1 MKSSKQSMLHQHRY
15 PYNGSSSSGSNS
27 NNIDNNYPEPLHK
40 QTTRPIPPQPNVPI
54 ITSGPTSRAAE
65 DSMRGDAMVSSPMIA
80 QTKDHMSTGL
90 TTTLDHIV
98 GQVGVIPTTTTTS
111 ITTATTS
118 TSTTTTTST
127 TIITT
132 TLLLVLLL
140 LPLLLLLLL
149 LIDDDAVDDA
159 SLITVIS

>member
-15 PYNGSSSSGSNS
+15 PYNGSSRSGSNS

-40 QTTRPIPPQPNVPI
+40 QTTRPIPPRPNVPI
-54 ITSGPTSRAAE
+54 ITSGPTSKVTE
-65 DSMRGDAMVSSPMIA
+65 DGMRGDAMVSSPMIA

-111 ITTATTS
+111 ITTTA
-118 TSTTTTTST
+118 TTTTST
-127 TIITT
+127 TTITTSTTT
-132 TLLLVLLL
+132 TLLL
-140 LPLLLLLLL
+140 LPLPLLLLLL

-159 SLITVIS
+159 SFITVIS